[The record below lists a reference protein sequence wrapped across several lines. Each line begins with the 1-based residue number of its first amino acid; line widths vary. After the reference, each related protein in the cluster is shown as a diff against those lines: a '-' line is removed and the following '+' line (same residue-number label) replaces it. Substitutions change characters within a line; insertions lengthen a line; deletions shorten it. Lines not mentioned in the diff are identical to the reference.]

1 MSFTTHMMA
10 GMDGPHLF
18 EITIKSN
25 DADRP
30 VTVLEVKGDFEPV
43 EEGTRP

>member
-1 MSFTTHMMA
+1 MMA

-25 DADRP
+25 DADQP
-30 VTVLEVKGDFEPV
+30 VMVLEVKGDFEPA
-43 EEGTRP
+43 GAGSGHDGQ